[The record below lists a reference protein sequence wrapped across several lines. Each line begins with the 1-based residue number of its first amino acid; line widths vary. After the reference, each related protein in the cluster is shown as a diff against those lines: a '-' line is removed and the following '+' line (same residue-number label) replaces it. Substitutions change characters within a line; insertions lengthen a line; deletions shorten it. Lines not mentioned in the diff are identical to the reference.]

1 MSTPVDQVVYVAEAT
16 ADFGREGGIRIT
28 DAEPSTFALVKPPGM
43 GGRSGA
49 TGVNPEQLFAAGYA
63 ACFHG
68 ALLFNA
74 RQQDVA
80 ADGSTVTA
88 KVAIGRVADGGFGL
102 AVELD
107 IHLPGVAQDR
117 AEALVAVAHDAC
129 PYSRATRGNI
139 DVTLTTRTDA

>member
-28 DAEPSTFALVKPPGM
+28 AAEPSTFALVKPPGM

-107 IHLPGVAQDR
+107 IHLPRVAQDR